1 MPDWEQEVKE
11 RFRVLYEK
19 ETGSFRICDLW
30 DPTVKSLPLDATIPN
45 DSPAIKTLS
54 SAEVN
59 ALLGKL
65 NELGWLDQFK
75 KFAGNVEMKELSQ
88 RGKEI
93 KQVAIENVTKVVELA
108 ADNGVSRE
116 AIAAI
121 EKIANEINR
130 SQDSLLVIKDKEI
143 KGSPEKE
150 KVPEMKIEDFVK
162 SDEVKR
168 GPGRPKKAE

>member
-1 MPDWEQEVKE
+1 MADWTQEVRERYRINYDKE
-11 RFRVLYEK
+11 GGVFRLL
-19 ETGSFRICDLW
+19 DLW
-30 DPTVKSLPLDATIPN
+30 DPTVKSLPLEATIPN
-45 DSPAIKTLS
+45 DSTAIKTLS
-54 SAEVN
+54 SSEVN

-75 KFAGNVEMKELSQ
+75 KFAGNVEIKELSQ
-88 RGKEI
+88 QGKEI
-93 KQVAIENVTKVVELA
+93 KQIAIENVTKVVELA

-130 SQDSLLVIKDKEI
+130 SQDSLPIIRDT
-143 KGSPEKE
+143 KGTPEKE

-162 SDEVKR
+162 SEEVKR